1 MILGK
6 GEPKRE
12 SLTFIEEGV
21 LGLSVKQPGQTN
33 LDQKVSVNID
43 EMQRKEKA
51 ETNPLLLSTGKHV
64 LPLLHG
70 LPTTLS
76 LRNVAQVGGLQYF

>member
-1 MILGK
+1 LGK

-43 EMQRKEKA
+43 EM
-51 ETNPLLLSTGKHV
+51 
-64 LPLLHG
+64 
-70 LPTTLS
+70 
-76 LRNVAQVGGLQYF
+76 